1 MALYCSRN
9 YHSGSFEYF
18 RKCLHVRQHT
28 ISQVCRYD
36 VDMKMREFED
46 GCGVSWLNLLAQV
59 FLFMLVFLMTS
70 YTACQCFKERVN
82 SDFSLNL

>member
-46 GCGVSWLNLLAQV
+46 GCGVSLAQLVGSGLLIYASIPYDIIHSLSV
-59 FLFMLVFLMTS
+59 F
-70 YTACQCFKERVN
+70 QGKG
-82 SDFSLNL
+82 